1 MRRLASTLL
10 CLCASAAL
18 VVTGCES
25 SSPSGGANANSKSGS
40 NNAASAK
47 NLVGGGATFPY
58 PLIQEWAHAYK
69 GATGVDVDYQAKGSG
84 FGISQMSKQTIQFG
98 CSDAPMKKSQLDEAL
113 KQGGEVI
120 HIPITMGPVVPAY
133 NLPGIDK
140 ALTFSGPVLAEI
152 YLGKIKKWNDKA
164 IAELNPG
171 INLPDMDIAPVYRAE
186 DSGTTNI
193 FKEFLAKTSPEFKS
207 QVPVSINPTWPKGVG
222 TGERGNDGIAGRVKN
237 SAGAL
242 GYVELSYAKSNNLHF
257 GMVKNRAGK
266 PILASPESVT
276 AAAEKAMEVKQET
289 EPYSLHELTFSLT
302 DAEGED
308 SYPIS
313 GMSYCVFYRRQKA
326 DVGNAL
332 KDFLT
337 WAVNDGQKMAPKLY
351 YAPLPAKL
359 VKKIEA
365 RLDQMVIE

>member
-1 MRRLASTLL
+1 MRRLIIALL
-10 CLCASAAL
+10 SVSAFAAL
-18 VVTGCES
+18 ATIGCES
-25 SSPSGGANANSKSGS
+25 SSSSNATNNKSS
-40 NNAASAK
+40 NAAAAK
-47 NLVGGGATFPY
+47 NLSGGGATFPD

-69 GATGVDVDYQAKGSG
+69 AAKGVDVDYQAKGSG
-84 FGISQMSKQTIQFG
+84 FGIQQMTKQTIEFG
-98 CSDAPMKKSQLDEAL
+98 CSDAPMKKAQLEEAE
-113 KQGGEVI
+113 KQGGDVI

-133 NLPGIDK
+133 NLPGVDK
-140 ALTFSGPVLAEI
+140 SKPLTFSGQVLAEI

-164 IAELNPG
+164 IADLNPG
-171 INLPDMDIAPVYRAE
+171 VNLPDTDIAPVYRAE

-193 FKEFLAKTSPEFKS
+193 FKEFLAKSSPEFKS
-207 QVPVSINPTWPKGVG
+207 QVGVSVSATWPKGVG
-222 TGERGNDGIAGRVKN
+222 TGERGNPGIAGRVKN
-237 SAGAL
+237 SAGAI
-242 GYVELSYAKSNNLHF
+242 GYVELSYAKSTDLAY

-266 PILASPESVT
+266 AILGSPESVT
-276 AAAEKAMEVKQET
+276 AAAEKAMDVKQET

-302 DAEGED
+302 DADGEG

-313 GMSYCVFYRRQKA
+313 GVSYCVFYRRQKA

-337 WAVNDGQKMAPKLY
+337 WAVHDGQAMAPKLH
-351 YAPLPAKL
+351 YAPLPASL